1 MLNKKPRIPSPVQI
15 PEHLSFLQ
23 GFRDFLIAQTVS
35 PHTRNAYLSDLIQ
48 CSEHCPSTPLPLW
61 NSEDISDVLFELTK
75 QGKSP
80 RSIARTLSALRSFF
94 KFMREQQLRSDN
106 PVATHKTPKLGH
118 ALPKDLSELDVEH
131 LLHAPDINTPLGL
144 RDRAMLE
151 VLYACGLRVTEL
163 LNLRLELI
171 NLKQGYLRITGK
183 GNKERLVP
191 LGQVAI
197 EWVEK
202 YLNEAR
208 PQLYKS
214 ATDYLFLTQH
224 GGIMSRQNFWYAIKR
239 YALQAGIQAELSPH
253 TLRHAFATHLLN
265 HGADLRVVQ
274 MLLGHSDLSTTQIY
288 THVAQIRMQQLH
300 AAHHPRA

>member
-1 MLNKKPRIPSPVQI
+1 MLNKKPRIPAPVQI
-15 PEHLSFLQ
+15 PENAQFLH
-23 GFRDFLIAQTVS
+23 GYRDYLIAQTVS

-48 CSEHCPSTPLPLW
+48 CNSCLTKALPEW
-61 NSEDISDVLFELTK
+61 NHDDVSDVLIELTK
-75 QGKSP
+75 QQKSP
-80 RSIARTLSALRSFF
+80 RSIARCLSALRSFY
-94 KFMREQQLRSDN
+94 KFLREQKLRNDN
-106 PVATHKTPKLGH
+106 PVAAHKTPKLGR
-118 ALPKDLSELDVEH
+118 ALPKDLSEADVEA
-131 LLHAPDINTPLGL
+131 LINSPDINTALGL

-171 NLKQGYLRITGK
+171 NLKQGYLRIVGK

-191 LGQVAI
+191 MGQVAC
-197 EWVEK
+197 EWIEK

-208 PQLYKS
+208 PQLYKT

-239 YALQAGIQAELSPH
+239 YALQAGVQAELSPH
-253 TLRHAFATHLLN
+253 ILRHAFATHLLN

-288 THVAQIRMQQLH
+288 THVAQVRMQQLH
-300 AAHHPRA
+300 ASHHPRA

>member
-1 MLNKKPRIPSPVQI
+1 MLNKKPRIPAPVQI
-15 PEHLSFLQ
+15 PENAQFLH
-23 GFRDFLIAQTVS
+23 GYRDYLIAQTVS

-48 CSEHCPSTPLPLW
+48 CSSYLTKALPEW
-61 NSEDISDVLFELTK
+61 DHDDVSDVLIELTK
-75 QGKSP
+75 QQKSP
-80 RSIARTLSALRSFF
+80 RSIARCLSALRSFY
-94 KFMREQQLRSDN
+94 KFLREQKLRNDN
-106 PVATHKTPKLGH
+106 PVAAHKTPKLGR
-118 ALPKDLSELDVEH
+118 ALPKDLSEADVEA
-131 LLHAPDINTPLGL
+131 LINSPDINTALGL

-171 NLKQGYLRITGK
+171 NLKQGYLRIVGK

-191 LGQVAI
+191 MGQVAC
-197 EWVEK
+197 EWIEK

-208 PQLYKS
+208 PQLYKT

-239 YALQAGIQAELSPH
+239 YALQAGVQAELSPH
-253 TLRHAFATHLLN
+253 ILRHAFATHLLN

-288 THVAQIRMQQLH
+288 THVAQVRMQQLH
-300 AAHHPRA
+300 ASHHPRA